1 MDKLPAPTV
10 QQRTP
15 LERWRGESQS
25 QGGTIPRSSRK
36 SRGSVSSG
44 DAALDERLWAS
55 AGGEYPPEHS
65 LFQER
70 CLICFLS
77 QLLLAEGQ

>member
-1 MDKLPAPTV
+1 MPTGKKKCLSFNEMDPHHKELGRNV
-10 QQRTP
+10 
-15 LERWRGESQS
+15 
-25 QGGTIPRSSRK
+25 
-36 SRGSVSSG
+36 GSVSSG

-55 AGGEYPPEHS
+55 AGGEYPPKHS

-77 QLLLAEGQ
+77 QILLAEGQ